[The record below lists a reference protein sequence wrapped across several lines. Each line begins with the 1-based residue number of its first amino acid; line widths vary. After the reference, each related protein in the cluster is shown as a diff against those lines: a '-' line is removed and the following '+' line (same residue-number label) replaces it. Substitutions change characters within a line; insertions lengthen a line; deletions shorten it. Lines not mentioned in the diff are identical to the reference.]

1 MHERKRFIEINIK
14 VFDKMNKINWIQK
27 SLDIV
32 NGDDYLKKLTEIYPI
47 NTNSFR
53 QIDNKQI
60 ENIEI
65 YFNNKDPIGLVKAC
79 LNLEKFPI
87 DNPYIS
93 ILRYDSIF
101 NKNLDV
107 VKIIGNI
114 LLGMKF
120 EDLKTLIKSPK
131 SGSRQYGNSF
141 KSWLKTKY
149 QNDFLNINNFENYN
163 SNSLKF
169 LEGSDTIL
177 KKYIKEKF
185 NIDTEKG
192 LDLVFK
198 KNNKVYFGEAK
209 FITDSGGTQTNQL
222 NVALDIAKKDNE
234 SVGTIAII
242 DGIPWVNNSYL
253 EKIKNE
259 AVNKNVLTALL
270 LPQYLSSL

>member
-1 MHERKRFIEINIK
+1 
-14 VFDKMNKINWIQK
+14 MNKINWIQK

-253 EKIKNE
+253 EKIKDE
-259 AVNKNVLTALL
+259 AVNKNVLTVLL

>member
-1 MHERKRFIEINIK
+1 MEEKS
-14 VFDKMNKINWIQK
+14 NKIDWIKK

-32 NGDDYLKKLTEIYPI
+32 NDEGYLKKLMDIYPI
-47 NTNSFR
+47 NRNSFR
-53 QIDNKQI
+53 DIDEKLTKEI
-60 ENIEI
+60 ENV
-65 YFNNKDPIGLVKAC
+65 FNKKDPIGLVKSC
-79 LNLEKFPI
+79 LALEKFPI

-93 ILRYDSIF
+93 ILRHEDIF
-101 NKNLDV
+101 KKNIEV

-114 LLGMKF
+114 LLGMNF
-120 EDLKTLIKSPK
+120 DELETLIKSPK
-131 SGSRQYGNSF
+131 SGSRQFGNSF

-163 SNSLKF
+163 DNGLKF

-177 KKYIKEKF
+177 GGYITEKF
-185 NIDTEKG
+185 KINTEKG

-242 DGIPWVNNSYL
+242 DGIPWVNNAYL
-253 EKIKNE
+253 KKIKKE

-270 LPQYLSSL
+270 LPEYFSSL